1 MAPPLPLSYQLL
13 RGMRRRS
20 DAVLET
26 VARHLAAAASPAA
39 TKPARIGVIGTGWWA
54 TSRMMPDLVSI
65 PGCELWA
72 VVEPDSARRAEVAAR
87 FGIEHA
93 FPDVSSLLGSAAASE
108 LDGCAVFSPHV
119 EHFDNAMAV
128 LNAGLPVLVEKPLTV
143 TTAERNAADDA
154 RNCEWIVL

>member
-1 MAPPLPLSYQLL
+1 ML
-13 RGMRRRS
+13 G
-20 DAVLET
+20 T

-87 FGIEHA
+87 FEIEHA
-93 FPDVSSLLGSAAASE
+93 FPDVSSLLSSAAAILFGSVVTIP
-108 LDGCAVFSPHV
+108 LSSVRDAATPLFFLIALQTLV
-119 EHFDNAMAV
+119 AMAGRSLLAV
-128 LNAGLPVLVEKPLTV
+128 GP
-143 TTAERNAADDA
+143 A
-154 RNCEWIVL
+154 RALLRRCLLWSTSICL